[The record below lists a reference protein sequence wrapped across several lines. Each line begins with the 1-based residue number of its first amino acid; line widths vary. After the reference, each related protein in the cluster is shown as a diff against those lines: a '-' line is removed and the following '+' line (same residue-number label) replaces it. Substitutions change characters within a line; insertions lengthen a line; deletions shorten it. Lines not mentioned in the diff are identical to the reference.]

1 MDSIIIFGL
10 CLAALVVIVASF
22 WYLFQTIRI
31 MWTFSS
37 LLAIAAVIFSP
48 LVHIVFYFIPK
59 DGFDQYEKSMF
70 KKYFLSIAALGI
82 LGIVVSIV
90 IPSIIGQD
98 QASEIVSE
106 VDTSQPWDWDIRAE
120 NQDEVLAMA
129 VAEPEP
135 KYDQA
140 EKLHYEAIYQ
150 AHPDADKIMESP
162 EFEDWLQ
169 GKPAGEQDDVSRV
182 LNEGTAAEVI
192 YVFSNFKQDLES
204 YRAYEYQAKR
214 DNAQA
219 LAQTQYQERRGRELE
234 TIRANNQRS
243 ADQQRKQEIEEYVAA
258 NRAPPLPAMTE
269 APITSKPSYSI
280 PAPIVAPTP
289 TQIVNCD
296 GAGCWGTDGTRY
308 NKGAGNTYFP
318 STGGVCQNVGGQMNC
333 S

>member
-1 MDSIIIFGL
+1 
-10 CLAALVVIVASF
+10 
-22 WYLFQTIRI
+22 

-106 VDTSQPWDWDIRAE
+106 VDTSQPRDWDIRAE

-129 VAEPEP
+129 VAEP

-234 TIRANNQRS
+234 TIRADNQRS

-258 NRAPPLPAMTE
+258 NRAPPLPAITE

>member
-129 VAEPEP
+129 VAEP

-192 YVFSNFKQDLES
+192 YVFGNFKQDLES

-258 NRAPPLPAMTE
+258 NRAPPLPAITE

>member
-22 WYLFQTIRI
+22 WYLFQTIRV

-129 VAEPEP
+129 VAEP

-234 TIRANNQRS
+234 TIRADNQRS

-258 NRAPPLPAMTE
+258 NRAPPLPAITE